1 LQVLLYWHKV
11 KIYICTIQLIMKRL
25 IIITLLLLTATV
37 VITVKYFSNLN
48 PPGKRTSQAI
58 NSIPS
63 SAAFVFE
70 FSNDGSFS
78 DMYTKSDLFT
88 TITGQT
94 KMDELQALHNGLL
107 NNAVL
112 KTFFSDQ
119 NVFIS
124 VHPQPN
130 DSLDYLITLPSKL
143 NLNQGSIEQFR
154 QSKAGV
160 SVKNIN
166 IAGKKG
172 YELSIDSLDRHFYLA
187 EKVTDVWTGSFS
199 MPLLQESL
207 SYTPNEKSNLTLLAA
222 QQGGTLGNLYVNYS
236 KLAPL
241 VTQLYKTGNEDAWK
255 LLQLMPATTAISLN
269 YKSDALMFN
278 GFTTLNKNVSSYVGL
293 FVGMKPVN
301 NNLKDL
307 FPITTAYSNSYAV
320 DNVRHF
326 LNLLSNWQKKTGLSK
341 DGTKLFNQ
349 IKAET
354 GVQINKEFNNL
365 LDNEFAV
372 VTTRFQE
379 RLGIIKVKNG
389 GLLKSFVNNVSTMV
403 DEEMGQFNYN
413 QLPLFLLGDVMAPF
427 RRPYFIILDNY
438 LVIANTPRE
447 LSNYKE
453 NYLNNSFLSKGDEY
467 IEFNNLLAQK
477 SNVCFFVHFKN
488 AGNVFKHTLK
498 PAYAKAYQQEPGFK
512 SFFAAAYQLSGS
524 DNEFYTNVCLKL
536 NMPDSVS
543 INK

>member
-25 IIITLLLLTATV
+25 IIITLLLLAATV
-37 VITVKYFSNLN
+37 VITVKYFNNLN

-58 NSIPS
+58 KTIPS

-78 DMYTKSDLFT
+78 DMYAKSNLFT
-88 TITGQT
+88 GITGKA
-94 KMDELQALHNGLL
+94 KMDELHILHTTLL
-107 NNAVL
+107 NGAL
-112 KTFFSDQ
+112 KNFFEDQ
-119 NVFIS
+119 NIFIS
-124 VHPQPN
+124 IHPQTN
-130 DSLDYLITLPSKL
+130 DSLEYLITLPSKL
-143 NLNQGSIEQFR
+143 PINQEAIDQLKQGKSGVTL
-154 QSKAGV
+154 KNV
-160 SVKNIN
+160 SV
-166 IAGKKG
+166 AGKVG
-172 YELSIDSLDRHFYLA
+172 YELSMDSLDRHFFIT
-187 EKVTDVWTGSFS
+187 EKEKNIWTGSFS
-199 MPLLQESL
+199 KTLLQESIN
-207 SYTPNEKSNLTLLAA
+207 YTPNDKGGLTLLPA
-222 QQGGTLGNLYVNYS
+222 QQGGTLGNLYVNYA
-236 KLAPL
+236 KLSPL
-241 VTQLYKTGNEDAWK
+241 LAQLYKSGNDDAWK

-278 GFTTLNKNVSSYVGL
+278 GITTLNKNVSSYVGL
-293 FVGMKPVN
+293 FADMKPMDNV
-301 NNLKDL
+301 LKDL

-320 DNVRHF
+320 DNVKHF

-354 GVQINKEFNNL
+354 GVQINQEFNNL

-379 RLGIIKVKNG
+379 KLGIIKVKNG
-389 GLLKSFVNNVSTMV
+389 ALLKPFFNNISTMV
-403 DEEMGQFNYN
+403 DDEVGQLNFN
-413 QLPLFLLGDVMAPF
+413 QVPLFLLGDVMAPF

-438 LVIANTPRE
+438 LILANTPRE

-453 NYLNNSFLSKGDEY
+453 NYLNNAFISKGDEY

-477 SNVCFFVHFKN
+477 NNVCFFVNFKN
-488 AGNVFKHTLK
+488 AGNVFKRTLK
-498 PAYAKAYQQEPGFK
+498 SVYAKAYQQETGFK
-512 SFFAAAYQLSGS
+512 SYYAAAYQLSGS
-524 DNEFYTNVCLKL
+524 DNEFYTNLCIKL
-536 NMPDSVS
+536 NTPDRVS